1 MAESNELSINMTIYL
16 YPNIFLNSNVL
27 SSFEIDEKSIKEPD
41 YFNTTRYVNGPLEK
55 DSEEWSDPANQW
67 KDFIDYILDYVTFF
81 KFTQESFQ
89 RVDDADRSRVEI
101 KLNLKNE
108 IDISIVLE
116 LRISDDLFD
125 STFPEEAKEEVLKH
139 LTITNIL
146 SPNAG
151 EIGVFEIEKV
161 ILDSEMFRFY
171 LDAVDHLFEK
181 IQCVVRSLHEKGNDE
196 TEYIPNTKIVNDNE
210 ILKTAKSLMDR
221 FDEAFKE
228 LAK

>member
-1 MAESNELSINMTIYL
+1 MTESNELSICLTIYL

-55 DSEEWSDPANQW
+55 DGEEWSDPANQW
-67 KDFIDYILDYVTFF
+67 KDFIDWILDDADIFE
-81 KFTQESFQ
+81 FTQESFQ
-89 RVDDADRSRVEI
+89 RVDDADKSRVEI

-116 LRISDDLFD
+116 LRISDDPFD
-125 STFPEEAKEEVLKH
+125 STFPEEAKEEVIKH
-139 LTITNIL
+139 LAITNIL

-151 EIGVFEIEKV
+151 EIGVFEIEKITV
-161 ILDSEMFRFY
+161 DSETFRFTS
-171 LDAVDHLFEK
+171 DANDHLYEK
-181 IQCVVRSLHEKGNDE
+181 LNCAARSNNPKGIDE
-196 TEYIPNTKIVNDNE
+196 MKLTNTTFAGDSE
-210 ILKTAKSLMDR
+210 ILKIANRLMDR

>member
-27 SSFEIDEKSIKEPD
+27 SSFEIDEKSIKGSD
-41 YFNTTRYVNGPLEK
+41 CFNTTRYVNGPLEK
-55 DSEEWSDPANQW
+55 DSDEWSDPANQW
-67 KDFIDYILDYVTFF
+67 KDFIAHILDYATFF
-81 KFTQESFQ
+81 KFTQESFK
-89 RVDDADRSRVEI
+89 RADDANKSRVEI
-101 KLNLKNE
+101 KLSLKNE

-116 LRISDDLFD
+116 LRISDDPFD

-139 LTITNIL
+139 LAITNIL

-151 EIGVFEIEKV
+151 EIGVFEIEK
-161 ILDSEMFRFY
+161 ILVDSEMFRFY

-181 IQCVVRSLHEKGNDE
+181 IHCVVRSLHEKVKDE
-196 TEYIPNTKIVNDNE
+196 TEFIPDTKTVSDND